1 MSETLIKKL
10 KDYLDEK
17 PNYEKF
23 VILYDEMSY
32 DLDFIK
38 NLYPNELKTFQDL
51 KFKPHKNNFYDTDKG
66 AQALLNFDNNHY
78 VSVIGG
84 SVGFYGDGVNT
95 FEVGYPLPDDSIE
108 PNWLAIPLQTEKRF
122 ELLTFP
128 IIGVLFT
135 NVTF

>member
-51 KFKPHKNNFYDTDKG
+51 N
-66 AQALLNFDNNHY
+66 
-78 VSVIGG
+78 
-84 SVGFYGDGVNT
+84 
-95 FEVGYPLPDDSIE
+95 
-108 PNWLAIPLQTEKRF
+108 
-122 ELLTFP
+122 
-128 IIGVLFT
+128 
-135 NVTF
+135 

>member
-66 AQALLNFDNNHY
+66 VQALLNFDNNHY

-84 SVGFYGDGVNT
+84 SVWFYGDGVNT
-95 FEVGYPLPDDSIE
+95 FEVGYPLPDDSIDVAG
-108 PNWLAIPLQTEKRF
+108 WLTPEEVTEFMFKIQMRKPLKNESPQ
-122 ELLTFP
+122 
-128 IIGVLFT
+128 
-135 NVTF
+135 